1 MLGLSLGLSLPISV
15 TADVGKDVVLPDMF
29 PEVDILVVS
38 GRGGTGG
45 GRFRLIGTGGG
56 SLVVALGVF
65 GADDMGREAAGLSIN
80 PKPYRKQKTVAVW
93 LSGSVVGQINE
104 VTLHRAGLMLRWVTV
119 RGVYHLGV

>member
-80 PKPYRKQKTVAVW
+80 PKPYRKQKTH
-93 LSGSVVGQINE
+93 SF
-104 VTLHRAGLMLRWVTV
+104 
-119 RGVYHLGV
+119 